1 MIGAASIRAAQ
12 PADLDALLA
21 IEAVFPTDRLDR
33 RGFRH
38 ALASPTIDLLV
49 AEDRGLVGYA
59 IVHRR
64 RGSTLARLTS
74 LAVRPDRAGRGLGQA
89 LLAAAERRALAC
101 GCTRVRLE
109 VRADNRPAQRL
120 YERTG
125 YRCFA
130 TVKDYYEDGETARRY
145 EKALAERSPGPE
157 PSAGIGCRL
166 PA

>member
-1 MIGAASIRAAQ
+1 MIPPASIRAAQ
-12 PADLDALLA
+12 SADVDALLA

-38 ALASPTIDLLV
+38 ALASPTIDLLA
-49 AEDRGLVGYA
+49 AEDRGLAGYA
-59 IVHRR
+59 MVHRR
-64 RGSTLARLTS
+64 RGSALARLTS

-89 LLAAAERRALAC
+89 LLAAAERRALER
-101 GCTRVRLE
+101 GCTRMRLE
-109 VRADNRPAQRL
+109 VRTDNLPARRL
-120 YERTG
+120 YERSG

-130 TVKDYYEDGETARRY
+130 TVEGYYEDGETARRY
-145 EKALAERSPGPE
+145 EKALATTSPGPD